1 MRTARCIEF
10 DMETDHEMPVNAD
23 GEIVSSTPTHFKVL
37 PDAIEV
43 FAPKTGAET
52 RTGAKGARPLFQIG
66 ADQPLT
72 AFLAGA

>member
-1 MRTARCIEF
+1 VRTARCIEF

-43 FAPKTGAET
+43 FAPKTGS
-52 RTGAKGARPLFQIG
+52 
-66 ADQPLT
+66 
-72 AFLAGA
+72 